1 LTSGIGC
8 PVAALEAVRQDVDMV
23 NSVFAGTVMHTEI
36 VDAAISVADLERV
49 VADRRAGAVVSFVGA
64 VRDHDHQRAVVDLE
78 YQAHPSA
85 GDALSQVAR
94 EVCGRHDVISVAV
107 VHRCG
112 KLAIGD
118 AALVAVV
125 SAAHRAPAFAAC
137 ADLVEE
143 VKARVPI
150 WKHQLFE
157 DGTDEW
163 VNCP

>member
-1 LTSGIGC
+1 MA
-8 PVAALEAVRQDVDMV
+8 PLEAVGQDVDMA
-23 NSVFAGTVMHTEI
+23 NSTVAGTVVHTQV
-36 VDAAISVADLERV
+36 VDKAISVADLERM
-49 VADRRAGAVVSFVGA
+49 VANRRAGAVVSFVGA
-64 VRDHDHQRAVVDLE
+64 VRDHDHQRPVLDLE

-85 GDALSQVAR
+85 DAVLEQVAK
-94 EVCGRHDVISVAV
+94 EVCARHDVVALAV

-112 KLAIGD
+112 RLAVGD

-125 SAAHRAPAFAAC
+125 SAGHRAPAFAAC

-143 VKARVPI
+143 VKARLPI
-150 WKHQLFE
+150 WKHQFFG

>member
-1 LTSGIGC
+1 V
-8 PVAALEAVRQDVDMV
+8 VALDAVGQDVDMV
-23 NSVFAGTVMHTEI
+23 NSVFAGTVVHTGI
-36 VDAAISVADLERV
+36 VDQAISVADLERMV
-49 VADRRAGAVVSFVGA
+49 SDRRAGAVVSFVGA
-64 VRDHDHQRAVVDLE
+64 VRDHDHQRTVIDLE

-85 GDALSQVAR
+85 GAALAQVAQ
-94 EVCGRHDVISVAV
+94 EICGRHDVISLAV
-107 VHRCG
+107 VHRG
-112 KLAIGD
+112 GRLAVGD

-137 ADLVEE
+137 TDLVEE

-150 WKHQLFE
+150 WKHQFFE